1 MIGRTIFVAFEP
13 REEGF
18 IASVPMEHLESLGDH
33 PEASLR
39 AASATYHHHVDTMR
53 SLLNDIER
61 FKTNRIAIPA
71 RKMWDLGDSIFQL
84 VDSLAESSLEI
95 DGLYEHLSRDLKLH
109 SGHLGMYRLT
119 RAVTFRR
126 YLPDR
131 TLIPDSLGWR
141 LCEKHVRKTAEQ
153 LAARR
158 KEPVHV

>member
-1 MIGRTIFVAFEP
+1 MGQMIFVAFEP

-18 IASVPMEHLESLGDH
+18 IASVPIEHLESLGDH

-39 AASATYHHHVDTMR
+39 EASATYHHHLDAMR
-53 SLLNDIER
+53 SLLDDIGW
-61 FKTNRIAIPA
+61 FKTNRIPIPA
-71 RKMWDLGDSIFQL
+71 RKMWDLGDSIFRL
-84 VDSLAESSLEI
+84 VDHLADLSLEI

-109 SGHLGMYRLT
+109 SGQLGMYRLT

-131 TLIPDSLGWR
+131 ALIPDSLGWR
-141 LCEKHVRKTAEQ
+141 VCEKNVRKTAEQ

-158 KEPVHV
+158 KEPVHA